1 MGLLDTSYGTVSA
14 NKPKKS
20 DRILPREN
28 MNIRGLLDAATAI
41 PFAGDLLSGG
51 LAAYDAAK
59 GDYGSAAMNALSVLP
74 ILSAGMVKKAGNV
87 ADAVNAPKLTEFDKY
102 KSTFDDISRQV
113 EKAKANFSADRSRAN
128 LDEYNRLLQKRDDA
142 QSIMEQWRP
151 KEAPVESYQGQH
163 SAPMKD
169 SGAPLNNITKDGYYP
184 EDVYGPNGLRYYGTG
199 DEKLDAAA
207 YSVIRQAQG
216 NPFAQVKMYR
226 AVPSD
231 APSVINNGD
240 WVTTVRQYAK
250 DHGDSALNGDYRI
263 VSKTV
268 PAKKLFTNGDSWLE
282 FGYDQSGRINPALA
296 GAMAGGGLLG
306 LGGYS
311 LMGDQ

>member
-74 ILSAGMVKKAGNV
+74 ILSAGMVKKAGSV
-87 ADAVNAPKLTEFDKY
+87 ADAVNAPKLTEFEQRHLTAQRNAALPVKQGGLGLPPNNTAMD
-102 KSTFDDISRQV
+102 R
-113 EKAKANFSADRSRAN
+113 AKAMGFNQEAYHTSRTGVDTNVLDSGKYAIAPFDAIGTHFGTKEAAFDRFNRTVGTTEQIKGSSYPVLIKNDKQLLNDYADYYKEEPLGLMLSAQSDYGNLPKSNAALREKYFNSYDVIPYVNDVESAGSVSYIAPPANIRSRFAAFDPMRRHEAD
-128 LDEYNRLLQKRDDA
+128 LLGYADPRLL
-142 QSIMEQWRP
+142 
-151 KEAPVESYQGQH
+151 
-163 SAPMKD
+163 
-169 SGAPLNNITKDGYYP
+169 
-184 EDVYGPNGLRYYGTG
+184 
-199 DEKLDAAA
+199 
-207 YSVIRQAQG
+207 
-216 NPFAQVKMYR
+216 
-226 AVPSD
+226 
-231 APSVINNGD
+231 
-240 WVTTVRQYAK
+240 
-250 DHGDSALNGDYRI
+250 
-263 VSKTV
+263 
-268 PAKKLFTNGDSWLE
+268 
-282 FGYDQSGRINPALA
+282 